1 VSHPSLLDLGRA
13 ALVVVDVQ
21 ERLIPHIRQGDEVV
35 SRCRRLVEGA
45 KILAMP
51 ILVTEQYRKGLGP
64 TVPAVAQALGDVQII
79 EKRTFSACG
88 CEEFLRAAE
97 GHDQL
102 LLCGIEAH
110 VCLNQTA
117 LDALAAGIQVHVA
130 RDAIG
135 SRSEADLEIGL
146 AKMRAA
152 GAVITSTE
160 TALFE
165 LLRTSTHPRFKEVS
179 ALVK

>member
-64 TVPAVAQALGDVQII
+64 TVPAVA
-79 EKRTFSACG
+79 
-88 CEEFLRAAE
+88 EEFLRAAE

-117 LDALAAGIQVHVA
+117 LDALASGHQVHVA